1 MIFYFVFGQ
10 LNAFMFMLMMMMMM
24 MMMIW
29 SVVVDCDRL
38 IVKLTKT
45 IVLILSSQR
54 LSNQ

>member
-10 LNAFMFMLMMMMMM
+10 LNAFMFMLMMMM

>member
-24 MMMIW
+24 IW

-38 IVKLTKT
+38 ILKSTKT
-45 IVLILSSQR
+45 VVLILSSQR

>member
-10 LNAFMFMLMMMMMM
+10 LNAFMFMLMMM